1 MNYTDEQKNTMI
13 EDLWNSSSKK
23 LFNYLGKYNMSREER
38 EDTVSEAFARAF
50 KSLET
55 FKGTC
60 KLESWLF
67 QIAKNIYL
75 NKIRY
80 DTCKKRIRTE
90 VDTEKLVLAGVVPGA
105 KVTNPILED
114 ELNKIVESVIKFKF
128 KKRPVYIDVMTDIF
142 INHTDLT
149 HKELAEAYGVTAMSI
164 RREKYR
170 LGKKLVDKLRTLK
183 AI

>member
-1 MNYTDEQKNTMI
+1 MKYTDEQKNTMI

-75 NKIRY
+75 NKIQSFPF
-80 DTCKKRIRTE
+80 
-90 VDTEKLVLAGVVPGA
+90 VL
-105 KVTNPILED
+105 
-114 ELNKIVESVIKFKF
+114 
-128 KKRPVYIDVMTDIF
+128 
-142 INHTDLT
+142 
-149 HKELAEAYGVTAMSI
+149 
-164 RREKYR
+164 
-170 LGKKLVDKLRTLK
+170 
-183 AI
+183 